1 MHPVFL
7 TIGNIQSDIRMQAT
21 SHAWRCIAFIPSP
34 EFNIRADFRTIL
46 LARVFHWSLDVVT
59 ASLKVAAKDGTALVD
74 PCGNVRNCYT
84 PLVAYIA
91 DLPEQQLIAG
101 VAKNASPVTMAE
113 QSQFGDPI
121 PAAPRTREQILRQIQ
136 EACSKAHPWDL
147 VAFQK
152 VAKSLKLLGV
162 HQPFWRNWMF
172 GDPSYF
178 LNGEILHSG
187 HKFFFD
193 HVLGWCKVAAGSSI
207 LDTRFSSLHQRVSF
221 HHFSSGVSRR
231 LQMTGRDH
239 RDIQR
244 SIVPILDGAGTV
256 TDGFIHAVRG
266 LVEFIYRA
274 QDPVHTDSS
283 IAAMQQALADFH
295 STKQSILDL
304 WARKGSSGVID
315 HFRIPKLE
323 LMLSFWRQIKANGT
337 LMQ

>member
-7 TIGNIQSDIRMQAT
+7 TIRNIQSDIRMQAT
-21 SHAWRCIAFIPSP
+21 SHAWHCIVFIPSP
-34 EFNIRADFRTIL
+34 KFNIRSDFQTIL
-46 LARVFHWSLDVVT
+46 LAHVFHWSLDVIT
-59 ASLKVAAKDGTALVD
+59 ASLKVAARDRMALVD
-74 PCGNVRNCYT
+74 PCGNVHNCYT
-84 PLVAYIA
+84 PLVTYIA
-91 DLPEQQLIAG
+91 DLPKQQLIAG

-121 PAAPRTREQILRQIQ
+121 PAAPRTCEQILHQIQ

-162 HQPFWRNWMF
+162 HLPFWCNWMF
-172 GDPSYF
+172 GNPSYF

-193 HVLGWCKVAAGSSI
+193 HVLSWCKVAAGSSI
-207 LDTRFSSLHQRVSF
+207 LNTHFSSLHQHVSF
-221 HHFSSGVSRR
+221 RHFLSGMSRP
-231 LQMTGRDH
+231 LQMTGH
-239 RDIQR
+239 NHHDIQR

-256 TDGFIHAVRG
+256 TDGFIRAVHG
-266 LVEFIYRA
+266 LVEFIYRV
-274 QDPVHTDSS
+274 QDPVHTNSS

-304 WARKGSSGVID
+304 QA
-315 HFRIPKLE
+315 
-323 LMLSFWRQIKANGT
+323 
-337 LMQ
+337 

>member
-1 MHPVFL
+1 MFAKYMTYSPHEVRCGEEREYSEFFTGTCAFAIQAQLPVGSTIVPIILASDKTPVTRQTGGLEMHPVFL

-74 PCGNVRNCYT
+74 PCGN
-84 PLVAYIA
+84 
-91 DLPEQQLIAG
+91 QLIAG

-193 HVLGWCKVAAGSSI
+193 HVLGWCKVAAGLSI

-221 HHFSSGVSRR
+221 HHFSSGVS
-231 LQMTGRDH
+231 
-239 RDIQR
+239 
-244 SIVPILDGAGTV
+244 
-256 TDGFIHAVRG
+256 
-266 LVEFIYRA
+266 
-274 QDPVHTDSS
+274 
-283 IAAMQQALADFH
+283 
-295 STKQSILDL
+295 
-304 WARKGSSGVID
+304 
-315 HFRIPKLE
+315 
-323 LMLSFWRQIKANGT
+323 
-337 LMQ
+337 